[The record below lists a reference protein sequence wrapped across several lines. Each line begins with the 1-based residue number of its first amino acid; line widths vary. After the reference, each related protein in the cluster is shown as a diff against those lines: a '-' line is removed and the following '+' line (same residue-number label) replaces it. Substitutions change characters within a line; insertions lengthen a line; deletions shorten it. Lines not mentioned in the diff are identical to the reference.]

1 MATDLSFG
9 PSRDLAPGRADAA
22 LDVARLDDRRDR
34 TRAGQDLG
42 GAESDDDGRRRG
54 RPPCRGPDE
63 RDEPRGRRASAG
75 ARRALRGDHLGA
87 DRTPSVADPHLLA
100 DRSGRSG
107 LARRPDHRPLHAA
120 RRGLGRDLC
129 RDDLRRAP
137 AATPAGTSPRSS
149 SRSWSTTCRSRS
161 GGRASHRSGRPRRTT
176 CSRTPTGSSI
186 DGSSWGGDGF
196 GSVRQLARLTEGTQ
210 LAVFDFA
217 LVRQSRWREA
227 IASTFDLPDFLPY
240 LRSIRRIAVTYGTH
254 DELGRPG
261 TTNMVKPL
269 YHVAWIGSRL
279 GMTVSRPLAPI
290 AGPVGAGDQG
300 SARRSRAAHAAQ
312 TTHAPGKHAGVK
324 PVAGRGYTATLRH
337 GSADVAVVMRPVCR
351 GMPSGTTLRV
361 ELLAERR
368 GSELR
373 VDVTAEAETVA
384 VHAWQDGV
392 ELLDRR
398 FNAPRRTE
406 IDLLAEA
413 IEAPHRDIVSEGAIR
428 MAAGIVGAARGRDR
442 VDRAL
447 GPARRPAGRAAAG
460 RDAGERTPLDVA
472 TAAIRPWSSC
482 RISTPGR
489 CRRGRADRAD
499 RRRRRPARPGRRRAD
514 RRLDAGGD
522 V

>member
-9 PSRDLAPGRADAA
+9 PSRDLVPGQPMLRW
-22 LDVARLDDRRDR
+22 
-34 TRAGQDLG
+34 T
-42 GAESDDDGRRRG
+42 S
-54 RPPCRGPDE
+54 
-63 RDEPRGRRASAG
+63 RASTIDGIERELAKIWAVPNLTTTVG
-75 ARRALRGDHLGA
+75 GEDARHVAA
-87 DRTPSVADPHLLA
+87 RTSVMNLVVV
-100 DRSGRSG
+100 
-107 LARRPDHRPLHAA
+107 ARRPELGEHCAA
-120 RRGLGRDLC
+120 IISELTGRH
-129 RDDLRRAP
+129 P
-137 AATPAGTSPRSS
+137 
-149 SRSWSTTCRSRS
+149 
-161 GGRASHRSGRPRRTT
+161 
-176 CSRTPTGSSI
+176 SRTLICSPTDPDGPGWLDARITAHCMLPGEDSAETCAETIYVSAGGDTGRHIAAIVEPLLVHDLPVTVWWPGEPPFGTAQANDLLEDADRLVI

-290 AGPVGAGDQG
+290 AGPAGAGDQG

-324 PVAGRGYTATLRH
+324 PVAGRGYAATLRH
-337 GSADVAVVMRPVCR
+337 GSADVAVVMRPVLS

-428 MAAGIVGAARGRDR
+428 MAAGIV
-442 VDRAL
+442 AL
-447 GPARRPAGRAAAG
+447 RETGTTG
-460 RDAGERTPLDVA
+460 
-472 TAAIRPWSSC
+472 
-482 RISTPGR
+482 
-489 CRRGRADRAD
+489 
-499 RRRRRPARPGRRRAD
+499 
-514 RRLDAGGD
+514 
-522 V
+522 